1 MTVTLTRL
9 NEAFHFEA
17 RNADGLTATVDGSPA
32 IGGVNGGMR
41 PMEMVLSAVGSCSA
55 IDVLLLLDK
64 QRQVV
69 DDLKITVTGER
80 REEVPRIFTAIHVQY
95 DFVGELNDKKVER
108 ACRLSMEKLCSVSL
122 MLKAGGVVVDWGYKV
137 ATSA

>member
-1 MTVTLTRL
+1 MTITLSRL
-9 NEAFHFEA
+9 NDAFHFQA
-17 RNADGLTATVDGSPA
+17 TNSDGLTATVDGSPA

-55 IDVLLLLDK
+55 IDVLMLLDK

-69 DDLKITVTGER
+69 EALTISVTGER

-95 DFVGELNDKKVER
+95 DFVGDLNDKKVER

-122 MLKAGGVVVDWGYKV
+122 MLKAGGVKVNWGY
-137 ATSA
+137 AITSVS